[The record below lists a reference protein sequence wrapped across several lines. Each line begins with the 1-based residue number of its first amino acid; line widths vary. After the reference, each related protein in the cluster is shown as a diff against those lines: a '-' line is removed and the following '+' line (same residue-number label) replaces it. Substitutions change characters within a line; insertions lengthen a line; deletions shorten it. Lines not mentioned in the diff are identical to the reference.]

1 MSILNR
7 RNAVLGWVAVAV
19 GKRVIK
25 RKAKAVVPAV
35 DAETGKPNKSAV
47 ALLIASA
54 VGVTTFVRSRSG
66 GDDTAS

>member
-25 RKAKAVVPAV
+25 KKAKAVVPAV
-35 DAETGKPNKSAV
+35 DAETRKPNKSAV

-54 VGVTTFVRSRSG
+54 VGVTTFLRSRSG
-66 GDDTAS
+66 GDDAAA